1 MKILLNDNIKECL
14 INNIR
19 GLFFH
24 YSKTFLLSLPLTMC
38 SGIGNAQ
45 EIPNILL
52 IQVDDLGIGDLAV
65 NGNRFIETP
74 NLDKLAGEAV
84 SYKDF
89 YVNALCAPSRAS
101 LLTGRDFWKT
111 GVSGVHGGRDY
122 VNLNEVMFP
131 KLLQQSGYV
140 TGMWGKWHCGKT
152 DGYFPWDRGFDEAY
166 YATLYNHFNN
176 VGLLNG
182 ERVETKGWASDRITD
197 FAIDFIK
204 RNSKKKFFAYVS
216 FMAPHEP
223 WYAPD
228 EYTEKYTNKGLSK
241 ALSTLYGMID
251 LVDFNVGRLL
261 KTLEESGVDKST
273 VIFFLSDNGPVQY
286 CSRYGKLSEDDWGLR
301 NPQGL
306 RGSKGTIWE
315 NGVKSPL
322 YIRWKGKTVPHTQ
335 YGICSITDIFPTI
348 LNLAGIDSKKIKVSL
363 DGEDLKPLQPDSFRT
378 KNLIIFRNMHNPRF
392 SEEFAQNGERNL
404 PYYPIDSKI
413 KESLSADDQTIS
425 ARNDRFKLVHQDS
438 NDFLFDMFLDPRETS
453 AVIDKEDIVEKLK
466 NQSYHWFQELKN
478 EAHAFGGPVHQ
489 IGFEGR
495 KQTKIYACSP
505 SEFSSRLDNHGH
517 YLANWKKE
525 GDSVKY
531 KINVC
536 TPGKYQINLV
546 YRIQP
551 NHEYKFTVSAGSDR
565 IYRSLKQIEKDAWF
579 DTLFEQESAYGDMN
593 KIGNAKIGVIQ
604 LYQNNQELKI
614 ELDEVLVKQG
624 VQADFQLLSI
634 NFTKID

>member
-1 MKILLNDNIKECL
+1 MKSKITAVTVQSLSRYSLKTLWLL
-14 INNIR
+14 
-19 GLFFH
+19 LFLCII
-24 YSKTFLLSLPLTMC
+24 SPSCKTR
-38 SGIGNAQ
+38 N
-45 EIPNILL
+45 IPNILL

-74 NLDKLAGEAV
+74 NIDKLAGEAV

-89 YVNALCAPSRAS
+89 YVNTLCAPSRAT

-131 KLLQQSGYV
+131 ELLKQSGYA
-140 TGMWGKWHCGKT
+140 TGMWGKWHSGKT

-166 YATLYNHFNN
+166 YATLYNYFNN

-182 ERVETKGWASDRITD
+182 ERVETKGWATDRITD

-216 FMAPHEP
+216 YMAPHEP

-261 KTLEESGVDKST
+261 KTLEESGIDKST
-273 VIFFLSDNGPVQY
+273 VIIFLSDNGPVQY
-286 CSRYGKLSEDDWGLR
+286 CSRFGKLNDEDWGLR

-306 RGSKGTIWE
+306 RGAKGTIWE

-322 YIRWKGKTVPHTQ
+322 YIRWKGKTVPQIQ

-348 LNLAGIDSKKIKVSL
+348 LNLAGIDVTKINAVL
-363 DGEDLKPLQPDSFRT
+363 DGEDLKPLEPDSFRT
-378 KNLIIFRNMHNPRF
+378 ENRIIFRSTHNPRF
-392 SEEFAQNGERNL
+392 PEEFAQNGERNL

-413 KESLSADDQTIS
+413 KESLSADDQVIS
-425 ARNDRFKLVHQDS
+425 VRDDRYKLVQQNS

-453 AVIDKEDIVEKLK
+453 VINDKEDITEKLK
-466 NQSYHWFQELKN
+466 NQLQHWFQEVRN
-478 EAHAFGGPVHQ
+478 EPHAFGGPVHQ
-489 IGFEGR
+489 IGYDGR
-495 KQTKIYACSP
+495 KETKIYACSP
-505 SEFSSRLDNHGH
+505 NEISPELDNHAH
-517 YLANWKKE
+517 YLSNWKKE
-525 GDSVKY
+525 GDYAKY

-546 YRIQP
+546 YRIKP
-551 NHEYKFTVSAGSDR
+551 LHEYRFTVTAGSEE
-565 IYRSLKQIEKDAWF
+565 ISKTITETEKDAWF

-593 KIGNAKIGVIQ
+593 EIGNAEMGILQ
-604 LYQNNQELKI
+604 LDRDVNELKI
-614 ELDEVLVKQG
+614 VLDKVFIEQG
-624 VQADFQLLSI
+624 YNNDLQLLTI
-634 NFTKID
+634 NLKNIDI